1 MFKKIVLMNSF
12 LESFKVISLFS
23 FQGSLF
29 SQKATT
35 HIIYHTI
42 IFIVNTFD
50 EKENGERGI

>member
-1 MFKKIVLMNSF
+1 MNSF

-29 SQKATT
+29 SQKSTT